1 LPVTPWV
8 LSLSEK
14 PEAAIHREK
23 NIKGSTKFVPTQRTA
38 LKQLPE
44 RGVYGRNTIY
54 NILDE
59 GLVCHVG
66 FVVNGEP
73 IVIPMAYAR
82 AGNML
87 YIHGSVASR
96 LLRTLSHGI
105 PVCVTV
111 TLLDGLVLAR
121 SAFHHS
127 MNYRSVVVFG
137 VASAVRN
144 VTKKLRALHAIAEH
158 VMAGRWA
165 DVRKPNDTE
174 LKQTLVLE
182 LPLTEASAKIRSGPP
197 IDERTDYNLLVWAG
211 ELPLSF
217 VAGEPVA
224 DPRLLSGIE
233 VPDYIRSARAQS
245 AAAGIR

>member
-1 LPVTPWV
+1 MN
-8 LSLSEK
+8 
-14 PEAAIHREK
+14 R
-23 NIKGSTKFVPTQRTA
+23 STKLVPTQRTA
-38 LKQLPE
+38 LKRLPE
-44 RGVYGRNTIY
+44 RGAYGRNIIY
-54 NILDE
+54 KILDE

-66 FVVNGEP
+66 FIISGEP

-96 LLRTLSHGI
+96 ILRTLARGT

-137 VASAVRN
+137 TASKVEDVAA
-144 VTKKLRALHAIAEH
+144 KLKALRMFSEH
-158 VMAGRWA
+158 IIPGRWA
-165 DVRKPNDTE
+165 EVREPNDAE
-174 LKQTLVLE
+174 LKQTLVLQ
-182 LPLTEASAKIRSGPP
+182 LPLAEASAKIRTGPP
-197 IDERTDYNLLVWAG
+197 IDEESDYDLRVWAG

-224 DPRLLSGIE
+224 DPRLVPGLE
-233 VPDYIRSARAQS
+233 VPGYIRHARIQS
-245 AAAGIR
+245 TATGIR

>member
-1 LPVTPWV
+1 MN
-8 LSLSEK
+8 
-14 PEAAIHREK
+14 R
-23 NIKGSTKFVPTQRTA
+23 STKLVPTQRTA
-38 LKQLPE
+38 LKRLPE
-44 RGVYGRNTIY
+44 RGAYGRNIIY
-54 NILDE
+54 KILDE

-66 FVVNGEP
+66 FIISGEP

-96 LLRTLSHGI
+96 ILRTLARGT

-137 VASAVRN
+137 TASKVEDVAA
-144 VTKKLRALHAIAEH
+144 KLKALRMFSEH
-158 VMAGRWA
+158 IIPGRWA
-165 DVRKPNDTE
+165 EVREPNDAE
-174 LKQTLVLE
+174 LKQTLVLQ
-182 LPLTEASAKIRSGPP
+182 LPLAEASAKIRTGPP
-197 IDERTDYNLLVWAG
+197 IDEESDYDLRVWAG

-224 DPRLLSGIE
+224 DPRLVPGLE
-233 VPDYIRSARAQS
+233 VPGYIRHARIQS
-245 AAAGIR
+245 TVTGIR

>member
-1 LPVTPWV
+1 MKRL
-8 LSLSEK
+8 
-14 PEAAIHREK
+14 
-23 NIKGSTKFVPTQRTA
+23 TKFIPTQRTT
-38 LKQLPE
+38 LKRLPE
-44 RGVYGRNTIY
+44 RGAYGRNTIY
-54 NILDE
+54 KILDE

-96 LLRTLSHGI
+96 ILRVLARGI

-137 VASAVRN
+137 VASVVKN
-144 VTKKLRALHAIAEH
+144 VTKKLRALHAFSEH
-158 VMAGRWA
+158 VVPGRWA
-165 DVRKPNDTE
+165 DVRKPNDIE

-182 LPLTEASAKIRSGPP
+182 LPLTEASAKIRTGPP
-197 IDERTDYNLLVWAG
+197 IDEPNDYDLRIWAG

-224 DPRLLSGIE
+224 DPRVVPSLE
-233 VPDYIRSARAQS
+233 VPGYIRHAKIQS
-245 AAAGIR
+245 TATGIR

>member
-1 LPVTPWV
+1 MN
-8 LSLSEK
+8 
-14 PEAAIHREK
+14 R
-23 NIKGSTKFVPTQRTA
+23 STKLVPTQRTA
-38 LKQLPE
+38 LKRLPE
-44 RGVYGRNTIY
+44 RGAYGRNIIY
-54 NILDE
+54 KILDE

-66 FVVNGEP
+66 FIVSGEP

-96 LLRTLSHGI
+96 ILRTLARGT

-137 VASAVRN
+137 TASKVEDVAA
-144 VTKKLRALHAIAEH
+144 KLKALRMFSEH
-158 VMAGRWA
+158 IIPGRWA
-165 DVRKPNDTE
+165 EVREPNDAE
-174 LKQTLVLE
+174 LKQTLVLQ
-182 LPLTEASAKIRSGPP
+182 LPLAEASAKIRTGPP
-197 IDERTDYNLLVWAG
+197 IDEESDYDLRVWAG

-224 DPRLLSGIE
+224 DPRLVPGLE
-233 VPDYIRSARAQS
+233 VPGYIRHARIQS
-245 AAAGIR
+245 TATGIR